1 MLGKQSTSTKL
12 KSEIKRFFIKNKD
25 ILLDIII
32 FGSFIK
38 GKEKPNDI
46 DLLILYKNKKNLEKS
61 H

>member
-1 MLGKQSTSTKL
+1 MSKEQLKNTKL
-12 KSEIKRFFIKNKD
+12 KSELKDFLKKNRH

-46 DLLILYKNKKNLEKS
+46 DILILYKDK
-61 H
+61 